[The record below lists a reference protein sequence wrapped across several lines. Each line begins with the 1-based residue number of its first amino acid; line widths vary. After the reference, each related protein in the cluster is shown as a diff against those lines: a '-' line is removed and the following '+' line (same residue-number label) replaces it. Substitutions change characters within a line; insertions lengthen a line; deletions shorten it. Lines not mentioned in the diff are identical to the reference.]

1 MVESLLFLGAGAGV
15 GVSEKNT
22 WSRSRSKTDW
32 LRNTDDVYLKNLAL
46 KLRLAAEYSKFLR
59 TLIANRK
66 CKLAIVA
73 KSAKMV

>member
-32 LRNTDDVYLKNLAL
+32 LRNTDYTITEVLISKILWWKGTALLKSLPPPTQF
-46 KLRLAAEYSKFLR
+46 SIF
-59 TLIANRK
+59 TG
-66 CKLAIVA
+66 C
-73 KSAKMV
+73 